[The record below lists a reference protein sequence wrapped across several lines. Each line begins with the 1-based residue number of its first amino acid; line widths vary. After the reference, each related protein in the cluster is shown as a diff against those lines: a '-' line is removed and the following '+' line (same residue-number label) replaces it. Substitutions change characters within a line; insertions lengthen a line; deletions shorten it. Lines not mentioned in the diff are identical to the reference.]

1 MARFATTVTS
11 GAEADI
17 AYRFLADF
25 SNIVDWDPGVL
36 EASRVA
42 GKPAEPGAVYRVLVP
57 FGPRRI
63 WLDYHVLSAKAPAVD
78 SPGSISL
85 RAENRDFV
93 SLDLITVQPTATGCE
108 VTYDAELTLAGVRRV
123 FDPFLRLAFQVIGRR
138 AESGLKDILADPT
151 RLNV

>member
-42 GKPAEPGAVYRVLVP
+42 GKPAEPA
-57 FGPRRI
+57 
-63 WLDYHVLSAKAPAVD
+63 
-78 SPGSISL
+78 
-85 RAENRDFV
+85 
-93 SLDLITVQPTATGCE
+93 
-108 VTYDAELTLAGVRRV
+108 AG
-123 FDPFLRLAFQVIGRR
+123 
-138 AESGLKDILADPT
+138 
-151 RLNV
+151 